1 MKKRNRKIRSAMAAA
16 LAVSMVAAP
25 CSSALAAS
33 TSDEITQREIDNAA
47 LAREAAGQGMVL
59 LENENH
65 TLPLKT
71 KKLALFG
78 SGAVRTIKG
87 GFGSGDPFNGG
98 LSGGGSWDV
107 DLNERYN
114 IHIYNTF
121 KKAGYDIVNSDM
133 LDAYADAYDAQ
144 HKIEGNS
151 TMNCFKFPEMEI
163 SDEELADAS
172 ADSDTAIYVI
182 SRNAG
187 EGTDRTLKGT
197 KGTYNGE
204 SYDIGDY
211 YLTDLERENLERVAA
226 SFKKTIVVLNVGGI
240 MDTKFYNEINGL
252 DAMLLMGQGGHTK
265 VGKFINV
272 QRVHAQHRAQKSG
285 CRGARQAVDRLLLVR
300 THGSNYLRVFFPQAL
315 RRAGNCIVLFYPFP
329 CCFST
334 VATGFTNRKHIPP
347 ATALATASICRAG
360 RSSSWLPA

>member
-107 DLNERYN
+107 E
-114 IHIYNTF
+114 T
-121 KKAGYDIVNSDM
+121 
-133 LDAYADAYDAQ
+133 
-144 HKIEGNS
+144 
-151 TMNCFKFPEMEI
+151 
-163 SDEELADAS
+163 
-172 ADSDTAIYVI
+172 
-182 SRNAG
+182 
-187 EGTDRTLKGT
+187 
-197 KGTYNGE
+197 
-204 SYDIGDY
+204 
-211 YLTDLERENLERVAA
+211 
-226 SFKKTIVVLNVGGI
+226 
-240 MDTKFYNEINGL
+240 
-252 DAMLLMGQGGHTK
+252 
-265 VGKFINV
+265 
-272 QRVHAQHRAQKSG
+272 VH
-285 CRGARQAVDRLLLVR
+285 
-300 THGSNYLRVFFPQAL
+300 
-315 RRAGNCIVLFYPFP
+315 
-329 CCFST
+329 
-334 VATGFTNRKHIPP
+334 
-347 ATALATASICRAG
+347 
-360 RSSSWLPA
+360 

>member
-1 MKKRNRKIRSAMAAA
+1 MENQKKLCKIYNHRAKRINEQKEEQRMKKRNRKIRSAMAAA

-121 KKAGYDIVNSDM
+121 KKPAM
-133 LDAYADAYDAQ
+133 
-144 HKIEGNS
+144 
-151 TMNCFKFPEMEI
+151 I
-163 SDEELADAS
+163 S
-172 ADSDTAIYVI
+172 
-182 SRNAG
+182 
-187 EGTDRTLKGT
+187 
-197 KGTYNGE
+197 
-204 SYDIGDY
+204 
-211 YLTDLERENLERVAA
+211 
-226 SFKKTIVVLNVGGI
+226 
-240 MDTKFYNEINGL
+240 
-252 DAMLLMGQGGHTK
+252 
-265 VGKFINV
+265 
-272 QRVHAQHRAQKSG
+272 
-285 CRGARQAVDRLLLVR
+285 
-300 THGSNYLRVFFPQAL
+300 
-315 RRAGNCIVLFYPFP
+315 
-329 CCFST
+329 
-334 VATGFTNRKHIPP
+334 
-347 ATALATASICRAG
+347 
-360 RSSSWLPA
+360 

>member
-114 IHIYNTF
+114 IHIYNTI
-121 KKAGYDIVNSDM
+121 KKAGYDIENSDM
-133 LDAYADAYDAQ
+133 LDAYA
-144 HKIEGNS
+144 
-151 TMNCFKFPEMEI
+151 
-163 SDEELADAS
+163 
-172 ADSDTAIYVI
+172 
-182 SRNAG
+182 
-187 EGTDRTLKGT
+187 
-197 KGTYNGE
+197 
-204 SYDIGDY
+204 
-211 YLTDLERENLERVAA
+211 
-226 SFKKTIVVLNVGGI
+226 
-240 MDTKFYNEINGL
+240 
-252 DAMLLMGQGGHTK
+252 
-265 VGKFINV
+265 
-272 QRVHAQHRAQKSG
+272 
-285 CRGARQAVDRLLLVR
+285 
-300 THGSNYLRVFFPQAL
+300 
-315 RRAGNCIVLFYPFP
+315 YP
-329 CCFST
+329 
-334 VATGFTNRKHIPP
+334 
-347 ATALATASICRAG
+347 
-360 RSSSWLPA
+360 

>member
-1 MKKRNRKIRSAMAAA
+1 MAAA

-252 DAMLLMGQGGHTK
+252 DAMLLMGQAGQEGGNALLDVLTGA
-265 VGKFINV
+265 VTPSGK
-272 QRVHAQHRAQKSG
+272 
-285 CRGARQAVDRLLLVR
+285 
-300 THGSNYLRVFFPQAL
+300 
-315 RRAGNCIVLFYPFP
+315 
-329 CCFST
+329 
-334 VATGFTNRKHIPP
+334 
-347 ATALATASICRAG
+347 LADT
-360 RSSSWLPA
+360 

>member
-252 DAMLLMGQGGHTK
+252 DAMLLMGQAGQEGGNALLDVLTGAVTPSGK
-265 VGKFINV
+265 LADTWAENYSDYPASDTFANADGNVKKEVYNEGIYVGYRYFDTFNQIK
-272 QRVHAQHRAQKSG
+272 
-285 CRGARQAVDRLLLVR
+285 
-300 THGSNYLRVFFPQAL
+300 
-315 RRAGNCIVLFYPFP
+315 
-329 CCFST
+329 
-334 VATGFTNRKHIPP
+334 
-347 ATALATASICRAG
+347 
-360 RSSSWLPA
+360 

>member
-33 TSDEITQREIDNAA
+33 TSDENHTARELTMQQ

-114 IHIYNTF
+114 IHIYIPL
-121 KKAGYDIVNSDM
+121 K
-133 LDAYADAYDAQ
+133 
-144 HKIEGNS
+144 
-151 TMNCFKFPEMEI
+151 
-163 SDEELADAS
+163 
-172 ADSDTAIYVI
+172 
-182 SRNAG
+182 SR
-187 EGTDRTLKGT
+187 L
-197 KGTYNGE
+197 
-204 SYDIGDY
+204 
-211 YLTDLERENLERVAA
+211 
-226 SFKKTIVVLNVGGI
+226 
-240 MDTKFYNEINGL
+240 
-252 DAMLLMGQGGHTK
+252 
-265 VGKFINV
+265 
-272 QRVHAQHRAQKSG
+272 
-285 CRGARQAVDRLLLVR
+285 
-300 THGSNYLRVFFPQAL
+300 
-315 RRAGNCIVLFYPFP
+315 
-329 CCFST
+329 
-334 VATGFTNRKHIPP
+334 
-347 ATALATASICRAG
+347 
-360 RSSSWLPA
+360 